1 MLLAASNICKSIGQ
15 NVILNDISFNINNYE
30 KIGIIGRN
38 GAGKTTLFN
47 IISCN
52 DTADSGSII
61 KPESVRIGMLSQMPD
76 LDLAKNAYENLLCVF
91 NYFIDLE
98 KEISHIQKQI
108 SDFAD
113 NKEKSD
119 KLLDKYSKYIEK
131 YEKNGGYSYPSLI
144 KGALNGFGFSA
155 DEQQRPVS
163 TLSGGQQNKI
173 AFIKLLLLK
182 PDLLLLDEPTNYF
195 DIQTIIWLENYLKSY
210 TGAVLIISHDR
221 YFLDSLCSRI
231 FEIQNSKLTV
241 YNGNYSDYIN
251 LKRKKEEEE
260 YNKFIQQKK
269 EIARQEQ
276 IIAQYRQYNKEKS
289 VKQAD
294 SRQKKLDKIA
304 RLEKPDIDKHFFD
317 LSFKCE
323 MPSGKNVVEISGL
336 SKSFG
341 SNKIINNFSH
351 IFYKKQKT
359 GIFGANGIGK
369 STLLKIIS
377 NIDSDYSGD
386 VILGHNV
393 KLAYGEQYFNFEHKT
408 VLEEILYINN
418 QSLSI
423 KQARDFLALFLFFE
437 NDISKE
443 ISSLSGGEKSR
454 LNLIK
459 VMIQGAN
466 LIILDEPSNHLDI
479 ASVEALEDALINFD
493 GTLVMVSHDRY
504 FLNKVCDNMLVFE
517 DNTIKHYA
525 GNYDYYLS
533 RKEKQDIIDNKKIE
547 QARKPKQALKDNNQ
561 RKLSLRI
568 KELEKLITDTEYEIK
583 KTEAIICNP
592 DFYKDDKSKE
602 IIIEY
607 EHKKSLLDQ
616 FENEWLELTDKLV

>member
-15 NVILNDISFNINNYE
+15 NVILNNISFNINNSE

-47 IISCN
+47 IISGE

-76 LDLAKNAYENLLCVF
+76 LDLSKNAYDNLLCVF
-91 NYFIDLE
+91 NYLIDLE
-98 KEISHIQKQI
+98 KEISDIQIQI
-108 SDFAD
+108 SDCSD
-113 NKEKSD
+113 NKEKQD
-119 KLLDKYSKYIEK
+119 KLFDKYSKYIEK
-131 YEKNGGYSYPSLI
+131 YETNGGYSYPSLI
-144 KGALNGFGFSA
+144 KGALNGFGFSS
-155 DEQQRPVS
+155 DEQQRPVG
-163 TLSGGQQNKI
+163 TFSGGQQNKI

-210 TGAVLIISHDR
+210 TGAVMIISHDR
-221 YFLDSLCSRI
+221 YFLDSLCGRI
-231 FEIQNSKLTV
+231 FEIQNSKLTIF
-241 YNGNYSDYIN
+241 NGNYTDYIN
-251 LKRKKEEEE
+251 LKRIKEEEE

-269 EIARQEQ
+269 EITRQEQ

-294 SRQKKLDKIA
+294 SRQKKLDKIS
-304 RLEKPDIDKHFFD
+304 RLEKPDIDRHFID
-317 LSFKCE
+317 LSFKCNL
-323 MPSGKNVVEISGL
+323 PSGKNVTEIRGL
-336 SKSFG
+336 SKSFD
-341 SNKIINNFSH
+341 SVKIINNFSH

-377 NIDSDYSGD
+377 GADDDYSGQ

-393 KLAYGEQYFNFEHKT
+393 KLAYSEQYFSFMYKT
-408 VLEEILYINN
+408 VLEEILYMDN
-418 QSLSI
+418 QSLSM
-423 KQARDFLALFLFFE
+423 KQARDYLALFLFFE

-443 ISSLSGGEKSR
+443 ILSLSGGEKSR
-454 LNLIK
+454 LNLLK

-479 ASVEALEDALINFD
+479 ASVEALEDALINYD
-493 GTLVMVSHDRY
+493 GTLIMVSHDRY
-504 FLNKVCDNMLVFE
+504 FLNKVCDNILVFE
-517 DNTIKHYA
+517 DNTIKYYA

-533 RKEKQDIIDNKKIE
+533 RKEKQDIIDNKKTE
-547 QARKPKQALKDNNQ
+547 QARKPKQAPKDNTL
-561 RKLSLRI
+561 KKMSLRI
-568 KELEKLITDTEYEIK
+568 NQLEKLIADIEYEIK
-583 KTEAIICNP
+583 KTEAIICMP
-592 DFYKDDKSKE
+592 DFYKDDISKE
-602 IIIEY
+602 ILKEY
-607 EHKKSLLDQ
+607 EHKKLLLEQ
-616 FENEWLELTDKLV
+616 YESEWLELTEKLI